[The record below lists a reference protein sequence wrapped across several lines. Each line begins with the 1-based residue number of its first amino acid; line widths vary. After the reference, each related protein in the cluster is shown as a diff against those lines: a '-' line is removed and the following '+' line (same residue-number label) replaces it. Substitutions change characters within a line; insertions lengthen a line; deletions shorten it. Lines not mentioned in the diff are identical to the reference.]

1 MTLRTLDEIED
12 RPKNMSPTK
21 QDTAQG
27 GSSGHYKWVV
37 VAVFWVVYFVNQ
49 ADRQVI
55 FSVFPLL
62 QRNLGLSNTQL
73 GLLGSS
79 FQWVYALLVPVAGSL
94 GDMMSR
100 RNLIA
105 LALVVWSLATFSSG
119 LVAGFALLLALRALT
134 GAGEAFYYPAATS
147 IIADYHGQKTR
158 AFAMSVHQTGVY
170 SGIVCSGALAG
181 YIGQVYGWRL
191 AFMTFG
197 GVGLLAALLV
207 RKGIREPRRGQAE
220 AGAVRGMVV
229 LPLRQRVAEI
239 FSNSTV
245 VPLMLAFLAM
255 NFVNVACLT
264 WTPTLLYQK
273 FHMSL
278 AQSGFH
284 ATFYHHLGA
293 FLGVLAGSRLAD
305 RWARRTRLSRPLI
318 QCAGLALGA
327 PFVFLVGRADSST
340 VVFVS
345 LGLFG
350 LFRGLYD
357 SNLFASLYEVIRPE
371 ARATA
376 TGIMLAVAFLGGGSA
391 AVAVGWLSERIGLDS
406 ALASTSVFYLL
417 AAGLLLAT
425 CIFWFRRDSAA
436 TQAAILGDLAGGV
449 NAT

>member
-1 MTLRTLDEIED
+1 MLPHADEIEE
-12 RPKNMSPTK
+12 RITMSPTK
-21 QDTAQG
+21 PAAALD
-27 GSSGHYKWVV
+27 GSTGSYKWLV
-37 VAVFWVVYFVNQ
+37 VAIFWLVYFVNQ

-62 QRNLGLSNTQL
+62 HRDLGLSNTQL

-79 FQWVYALLVPVAGSL
+79 FQWVYAILVPVAGVL
-94 GDMMSR
+94 GDVTSR
-100 RNLIA
+100 RNLIV
-105 LALVVWSLATFSSG
+105 LALLVWSLATFSSG
-119 LVAGFALLLALRALT
+119 LFAGFGLMLALRALT
-134 GAGEAFYYPAATS
+134 GAGEAFYYPAANS
-147 IIADYHGQKTR
+147 IIADYHGPETR
-158 AFAMSVHQTGVY
+158 AFAMSFHQTGVY
-170 SGIVCSGALAG
+170 AGIVCSGALAG
-181 YIGQVYGWRL
+181 YIGQQYGWRM

-197 GVGLLAALLV
+197 GVGLLATLLV
-207 RKGIREPRRGQAE
+207 RGGVREPRRGQSE
-220 AGAVRGMVV
+220 HGAVRGMVV
-229 LPLRQRVAEI
+229 PPLRERVAEV
-239 FSNSTV
+239 FHNSTAM
-245 VPLMLAFLAM
+245 PLMLAFLAM

-273 FHMSL
+273 FHLSL

-293 FLGVLAGSRLAD
+293 FLGVLAGGRLAD
-305 RWARRTRLSRPLI
+305 RWARHSRVSRPLV

-327 PFVFLVGRADSST
+327 PFVFLVGRANSST

-391 AVAVGWLSERIGLDS
+391 SVAIGWLSDRIGLDS
-406 ALASTSVFYLL
+406 ALASTSVLYLL

-436 TQAAILGDLAGGV
+436 TQVAILGGLTGGV
-449 NAT
+449 DAA